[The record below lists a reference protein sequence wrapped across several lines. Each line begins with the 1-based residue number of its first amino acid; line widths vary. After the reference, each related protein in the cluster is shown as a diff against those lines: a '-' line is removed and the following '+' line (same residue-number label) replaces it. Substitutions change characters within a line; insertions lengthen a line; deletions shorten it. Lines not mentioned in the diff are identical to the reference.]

1 MFSKELYELDKNTV
15 QYMIDELEEQVETYK
30 KENME
35 YKETCLSLTQR
46 IKELEAQLSQYKNFS
61 QSETSQQPTENKS

>member
-15 QYMIDELEEQVETYK
+15 QYMIDELEEQVEAYK

-61 QSETSQQPTENKS
+61 QSETLQQPTENKS